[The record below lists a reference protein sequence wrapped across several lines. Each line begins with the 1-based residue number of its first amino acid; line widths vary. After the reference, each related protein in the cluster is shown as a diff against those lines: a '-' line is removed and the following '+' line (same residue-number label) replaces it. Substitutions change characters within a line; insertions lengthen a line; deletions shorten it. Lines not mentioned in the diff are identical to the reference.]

1 MPRLSPAINKA
12 LVTSFP
18 LTAEFYYMGG
28 WSHFPENF
36 SSCSSNDW
44 PNSMGYIELYGFCRL
59 DYGGRQGPCVNVKI
73 VYSLF
78 CEPYMT
84 EDVDHPVHRYLQ
96 LNLYQSNSKD

>member
-1 MPRLSPAINKA
+1 
-12 LVTSFP
+12 
-18 LTAEFYYMGG
+18 MGG

-96 LNLYQSNSKD
+96 LNLYHSNSKD